1 MIVKGIRDKDI
12 NLYKFNI
19 ELIETNVIVVE
30 NINLIGIKS
39 KSWHER
45 LGHLGTQN
53 MRFMSKWG
61 LVVGILAFELL
72 LENCEPCM
80 CGRQF
85 KECAPKESTW
95 RAHSPL
101 ELVHYDI
108 CGPLP
113 TTSLKGMN

>member
-30 NINLIGIKS
+30 EISLLSIKS

-45 LGHLGTQN
+45 LGHLGFLKMQ
-53 MRFMSKWG
+53 FMSKWK

-72 LENCEPCM
+72 FKKLWAMQVWVSIQRM
-80 CGRQF
+80 CTQR
-85 KECAPKESTW
+85 K
-95 RAHSPL
+95 H
-101 ELVHYDI
+101 
-108 CGPLP
+108 
-113 TTSLKGMN
+113 LKGT